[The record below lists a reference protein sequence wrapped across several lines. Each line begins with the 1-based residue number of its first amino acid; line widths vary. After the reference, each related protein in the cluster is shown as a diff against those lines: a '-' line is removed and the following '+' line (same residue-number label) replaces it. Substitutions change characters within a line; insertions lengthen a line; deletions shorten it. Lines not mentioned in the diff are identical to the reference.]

1 MLLDKVSIARKL
13 LYSFIA
19 MAMLVLISSLIGM
32 LGFSFVAKTE
42 RNVVNTAIPSMLEA
56 REVSENSAK
65 VIASVQLL
73 SNAKDEQDRKRA
85 GQLLLEQLEDIL
97 TSIESLGVS
106 SFNPVLLETLE
117 SDIQTI
123 IDTLSELG
131 MAVETKLL
139 IAEVLEQR
147 VIEMRELA
155 TELEQLTRTQVLNT
169 NTITVANVTHIYR
182 LVAENRS
189 EAVLQALDGLVEVD
203 LDLGERLHELHLLS
217 YQLLN
222 HIEEVRTLKD
232 VDRIQTIQSDFNSQ
246 LVVMQR
252 RVKAVEDPVRSQQ
265 MGQLLVQLQAG
276 ASMFDAAI
284 KRYENQQQSQALM
297 QDTLTQLSKLNTTV
311 NQLVDESNVTTSQAV
326 NELKSTLDQAQLL
339 LIVLTLLGLV
349 IAGFIIWKVVYLSML
364 KRLDQYS
371 RALGMIAK
379 GDLGVEVK
387 VEGNDELA
395 HMGQAIITAQNTAKS
410 LKVVAESEV
419 AAKKA
424 LEQHKAHLE
433 EIVDER
439 TSQLKDANE
448 K

>member
-56 REVSENSAK
+56 REVAENSAK

-123 IDTLSELG
+123 IDTLAELG
-131 MAVETKLL
+131 MAVESKLL
-139 IAEVLEQR
+139 IANVLDQR

-265 MGQLLVQLQAG
+265 MGQLLVQLQLG
-276 ASMFDAAI
+276 ASMFDVAL

-311 NQLVDESNVTTSQAV
+311 NQLVDESNVTTNLAV

-339 LIVLTLLGLV
+339 LIVLTLLG
-349 IAGFIIWKVVYLSML
+349 W
-364 KRLDQYS
+364 
-371 RALGMIAK
+371 
-379 GDLGVEVK
+379 
-387 VEGNDELA
+387 
-395 HMGQAIITAQNTAKS
+395 
-410 LKVVAESEV
+410 
-419 AAKKA
+419 
-424 LEQHKAHLE
+424 
-433 EIVDER
+433 
-439 TSQLKDANE
+439 
-448 K
+448 